1 MSAHTQALAELRAF
15 AAPTAEQAELRESYL
30 RHLAEHPDG
39 LLRSCV
45 PDHLTAGAL
54 VLSPGL
60 DAVLLN
66 LHRKAGRWFHFGGHL
81 ETDDTSLWD
90 AARRETAE
98 ESGLDDVVVH
108 PGPVHLSRHTV
119 PFCDPP
125 DRVDHLDV
133 RFAAVAAP
141 GSEQVSDESLDV
153 RWWPLDALPS
163 LEDEMHELI
172 SLARARLQSA
182 SAGPSSLAPA
192 E

>member
-1 MSAHTQALAELRAF
+1 LSEALAELRSY
-15 AAPTAEQAELRESYL
+15 AAPTAGQAALRDDYV
-30 RHLAEHPDG
+30 RHLEAHPDG

-60 DAVLLN
+60 DQVLLN

-81 ETDDTSLWD
+81 EPSDTSLWD

-98 ESGLDDVVVH
+98 ESGISELVVH
-108 PGPVHLSRHTV
+108 RGPVHLSRHTV

-125 DRVDHLDV
+125 RRVDHLDV
-133 RFAAVAAP
+133 RFAAVAPP
-141 GSEQVSDESLDV
+141 GAAAAVSDESLDV
-153 RWWPLDALPS
+153 RWWPLDALPD

-172 SLARARLQSA
+172 ARASARL
-182 SAGPSSLAPA
+182 
-192 E
+192 